1 MVVDDKIVSVSIIIP
16 VFNAEPYIATC
27 IRSVMRQRYEGP
39 IECFLVDDGTT
50 DKSILIAE
58 ELISEYQGPVTFK
71 ILHHDHTRGASGAR
85 NTGMDAATGDYFYF
99 LDSDDELTPDCIEK
113 LTAPLVRA
121 RYDVV
126 VGNFD
131 IVFDGIP
138 FYQEQT
144 LLVPDNTVLYD
155 EEIVNAYKSKITP
168 ITPWNKLI
176 SADVV
181 RRTGCRFRE
190 GIIMEDVLWEF
201 QLACSIHTMYSV
213 NQSTY
218 IFNRR
223 PGSVMTSSG
232 WENKAYSY
240 FIIFVEMCK
249 FVHDKGVDDV
259 LVYDILLENHHHALK
274 YYRNVRKE
282 FVRTYKQMRAYF
294 RPSLRMIIM
303 GNHRRLK
310 RCLRDIHHVLPG
322 FAAPYWCYYFNY
334 HLLPHLAPLKQRI
347 KGTV

>member
-39 IECFLVDDGTT
+39 IECLLVDDGST

-99 LDSDDELTPDCIEK
+99 LDSDDELTADCIEK
-113 LTAPLVRA
+113 LAVPLVQA

-144 LLVPDNTVLYD
+144 LSIPDNTVLYD

-201 QLACSIHTMYSV
+201 QLACSFHTMYSV

-232 WENKAYSY
+232 WERKAYSY

-249 FVHDKGVDDV
+249 FVRDKGVDDV
-259 LVYDILLENHHHALK
+259 LVYGILRESHHHALK

-294 RPSLRMIIM
+294 RPSLRKIAQ
-303 GNHRRLK
+303 GNHGRFKL
-310 RCLRDIHHVLPG
+310 CARDIHFALP
-322 FAAPYWCYYFNY
+322 ALVAPFWCYYFNY
-334 HLLPHLAPLKQRI
+334 HLLPHFASLKQRI
-347 KGTV
+347 KGSV

>member
-39 IECFLVDDGTT
+39 IECLLVDDGST

-58 ELISEYQGPVTFK
+58 ELITEYQGPVSFK

-113 LTAPLVRA
+113 LTAPLAQA

-126 VGNFD
+126 VGSFD

-144 LLVPDNTVLYD
+144 LLVSVNTVLYD

-181 RRTGCRFRE
+181 RRSGCRFRE

-249 FVHDKGVDDV
+249 FVRDKGVDDV
-259 LVYDILLENHHHALK
+259 LVYGILRESHHHALK
-274 YYRNVRKE
+274 FFGNARKV
-282 FVRTYKQMRAYF
+282 FVRTYKQMLEYY
-294 RPSLRMIIM
+294 RPSLRKIFQ
-303 GNHRRLK
+303 GNHGRFK
-310 RCLRDIHHVLPG
+310 RCVRDIHFALPVLV
-322 FAAPYWCYYFNY
+322 APYWCYYFNY
-334 HLLPHLAPLKQRI
+334 HLLPHFASLKQRI

>member
-1 MVVDDKIVSVSIIIP
+1 MAMDDKVVSVSIIIP
-16 VFNAEPYIATC
+16 VFNAELYIATC
-27 IRSVMRQRYEGP
+27 IRSVMRQGYEGP
-39 IECFLVDDGTT
+39 MECILVDDGST
-50 DKSILIAE
+50 DKSIKIAE
-58 ELISEYQGPVTFK
+58 ALISKYQGPIAFK
-71 ILHHDHTRGASGAR
+71 ILHHDHTRGASAAR

-99 LDSDDELTPDCIEK
+99 LDSDDELTADCIEK
-113 LTAPLVRA
+113 LTAPLKTE
-121 RYDVV
+121 RYDEVL
-126 VGNFD
+126 GSFD

-138 FYQEQT
+138 YYREQT
-144 LLVPDNTVLYD
+144 LSIPDNTVLYD

-181 RRTGCRFRE
+181 RKAGCRFRE

-223 PGSVMTSSG
+223 PGSVMTSSD
-232 WENKAYSY
+232 WENKAHSY

-249 FVHDKGVDDV
+249 LVRDKGVDDV
-259 LVYDILLENHHHALK
+259 LVYDILRESHHHALK
-274 YYRNVRKE
+274 FFGNARKE

-294 RPSLRMIIM
+294 RPPLRKIVQ
-303 GNHRRLK
+303 GNHGRFKL
-310 RCLRDIHHVLPG
+310 CARDFHFALPG
-322 FAAPYWCYYFNY
+322 FVAPSFCYYFNY
-334 HLLPHLAPLKQRI
+334 HLLPHFASLKLKL
-347 KGTV
+347 KGNV

>member
-1 MVVDDKIVSVSIIIP
+1 MNTLSVSIIIP
-16 VFNAEPYIATC
+16 VFNAELYIATC
-27 IRSVMRQRYEGP
+27 IRSVMRQTYDGP
-39 IECFLVDDGTT
+39 MECILVDDGST

-58 ELISEYQGPVTFK
+58 ELITEYQGPVTFK

-99 LDSDDELTPDCIEK
+99 LDSDDELTADCIEK
-113 LTAPLVRA
+113 LAAPLDQA

-155 EEIVNAYKSKITP
+155 EEIANAYKSKITP

-201 QLACSIHTMYSV
+201 QVACSIHTMYSV

-240 FIIFVEMCK
+240 FIIFVEMCQ
-249 FVHDKGVDDV
+249 FVRDKGVDDV
-259 LVYDILLENHHHALK
+259 LVYDILRENHHLALK
-274 YYRNVRKE
+274 FYRNVRVD
-282 FVRTYKQMRAYF
+282 FVRTYKQMREYY
-294 RPSLRMIIM
+294 RLSLRKIFQ
-303 GNHRRLK
+303 GNHGRFK
-310 RCLRDIHHVLPG
+310 RCVRDIHFALP
-322 FAAPYWCYYFNY
+322 ALVAPYWCYCFNY
-334 HLLPHLAPLKQRI
+334 HLLPHLVSVKQRI
-347 KGTV
+347 NGPSV